1 MNNFSPETFE
11 QKDLPFK
18 VNRLSPTIGGEIHGV
33 DLSSP
38 LDTATKELIYE
49 ALLVYKVIFFRD
61 QDISTEEHINFSK
74 SFGEL

>member
-38 LDTATKELIYE
+38 IDLSLI
-49 ALLVYKVIFFRD
+49 
-61 QDISTEEHINFSK
+61 HI
-74 SFGEL
+74 